1 MAIHSFTASMDNSSQ
16 NESVLVVG
24 AGIIGIACAH
34 YLSRAGFK
42 VTVIDQGTIA
52 SACSY
57 GNCGYIC
64 PSHILPLT
72 EPGAVRKAIASF
84 FTPQAAFRVKPRWS
98 PAFWN
103 WMWQFARRCNHRQL
117 LTAGAHLKSLLDASM
132 TEFQQLMTEQS
143 LDCEWQES
151 GLLYVLQ
158 SASGMREFAKSERLL
173 NQHFGVEARR
183 LSGEELPEFDPA
195 LKTGLA
201 GAFHFEGD
209 AFLRPDRLAVN
220 WAEKLKEAGV
230 TFIENCS
237 MQSLEKT
244 ATNVSL
250 LETSCGTLRADH
262 FVIAAG
268 AWSTKLA
275 KHFGCR
281 IPIEP
286 GKGYSVTM
294 QRPDSCP
301 RYPMLLLEHHVGVT
315 PFDEG
320 YRLGSM
326 MEFAGFDASIPD
338 RRIQQL
344 RDSATPYLVEPYTDT
359 VQETWYGWRPMT
371 WDSLPIIGRVP
382 RLENAYLATG
392 HNMLGV
398 SLAAVTGRLIAEIVQ
413 RQTPH
418 IDITACSPARF

>member
-1 MAIHSFTASMDNSSQ
+1 MNDSHH
-16 NESVLVVG
+16 NESVLIVG

-34 YLSRAGFK
+34 YLSGAGFK
-42 VTVIDQGTIA
+42 VTVIDRGTIA
-52 SACSY
+52 GACSY

-72 EPGAVRKAIASF
+72 EPGAIRKAIASF
-84 FTPQAAFRVKPRWS
+84 FNPVAAFRVKPRWS

-103 WMWQFARRCNHRQL
+103 WMWQFAKRCNHRQL
-117 LTAGAHLKSLLDASM
+117 LVAGAHLKTLLDSSM

-143 LDCEWQES
+143 LDCEWQNS

-158 SASGMREFAKSERLL
+158 TTSGMRDFARTERLL
-173 NQHFGVEARR
+173 SEHFGVAARR
-183 LSGEELPEFDPA
+183 LEGEELPDFDPA
-195 LKTGLA
+195 LRTGLA
-201 GAFHFEGD
+201 GAFYFEDD
-209 AFLRPDRLAVN
+209 ACVRPDRLAAA
-220 WAEKLKEAGV
+220 WTQKLESDGV
-230 TFIENCS
+230 TFVENCA
-237 MQSLEKT
+237 MESLEKT
-244 ATNVSL
+244 GANVSL
-250 LETSCGTLRADH
+250 LKTSRGTLQADH

-275 KHFGCR
+275 GHFGCR

-294 QRPDSCP
+294 QRPESCP
-301 RYPMLLLEHHVGVT
+301 HYPMLLPEHHVGVT
-315 PFDEG
+315 PFKEG

-326 MEFAGFDASIPD
+326 MEFVGFNASIPD
-338 RRIQQL
+338 RKIQQL
-344 RDSATPYLVEPYTDT
+344 RESATPYLVEPFTE
-359 VQETWYGWRPMT
+359 VIQETWYGWRPMT

-392 HNMLGV
+392 HNMLGM
-398 SLAAVTGRLIAEIVQ
+398 SLATATGKLIAEILQ

-418 IDITACSPARF
+418 IDADAFSPARF